1 MNPFCTRIGVIL
13 AGGSGERFWPLSR
26 MQRPKQL
33 LRLANPHA
41 SMLEQSV
48 ELLKR
53 VLDGGP
59 VYVVTGKP
67 LMEAMRKASLGIPAE
82 HIIAEPC
89 KRNTSGALAYA
100 AAYVMAMHDSD
111 GSDLLL
117 AVATADHRIGD
128 PARFQAVAHTAMAA
142 AEEQDA
148 LVVLGVVPDRP
159 ETGYGYIQA
168 MGEPLVISGGETK
181 VPAYA
186 VHAYH
191 EKPDRST
198 AEAFLADGFYYWNSG
213 MFFWR
218 VGTFLHELRM
228 VRPSLAKAVEDLAQ
242 ALRAG
247 EQTRACAIF
256 EALEDISIDYALLEH
271 AQRVIMVRA
280 DFPWD
285 DVGAWPA
292 LERTFDGDSQGNI
305 LCGEPVAIDCSN
317 CIIYNEPGP
326 EQMAVSVIGMSD
338 IIVVATGDA
347 VLVLPKDRAQDVR
360 AAVQELKHRGAPQ
373 V

>member
-1 MNPFCTRIGVIL
+1 MNPSCTRIGIIL
-13 AGGSGERFWPLSR
+13 AGGTGERFWPLSR
-26 MQRPKQL
+26 MERPKQL
-33 LRLANPHA
+33 LRLANPHV

-48 ELLKR
+48 GLLKG
-53 VLDGGP
+53 VVDGGH

-67 LMEAMRKASLGIPAE
+67 LVEAIQKASLGIPSE
-82 HIIAEPC
+82 HVIAEPC
-89 KRNTSGALAYA
+89 KRNTSGALAYT
-100 AAYVMAMHDSD
+100 AAYAMATHDSD

-117 AVATADHRIGD
+117 AVTTADHRIGD
-128 PARFQAVAHTAMAA
+128 AARFQAVARTALAA

-148 LVVLGVVPDRP
+148 LVVLGIVPDRP

-168 MGEPLVISGGETK
+168 MGGPLAIAGGEAD

-191 EKPDRST
+191 EKPNRGT
-198 AEAFLADGFYYWNSG
+198 AETFLAAGSYYWNSG

-218 VGTFLHELRM
+218 VSVFLNELRIA
-228 VRPSLAKAVEDLAQ
+228 RPSLARAVEDLAQ

-247 EQTRACAIF
+247 CNERVNAIF

-292 LERTFDGDSQGNI
+292 LERTFEGDAQGNV
-305 LCGEPVAIDCSN
+305 LFGEPVAIDCSN

-326 EQMAVSVIGMSD
+326 KKMAVSVIGMSD
-338 IIVVATGDA
+338 VIVVATGDA
-347 VLVLPKDRAQDVR
+347 VLVLPKDRAQDVK
-360 AAVQELKHRGAPQ
+360 AAVHELKHRGAPQ